1 MKIAAVTDD
10 GKTISLHFGR
20 AQNYLVYTIEEGQI
34 TGVELREKVSHHH
47 AAHEHDRGQH
57 EHGEGAGHKHSTM
70 LAPITDCEALLA
82 RGMGQGAY
90 LALQTANIKPIVTD
104 IPSIEDAVQAYIQ
117 GDIVDHTE
125 KLH

>member
-20 AQNYLVYTIEEGQI
+20 AQNYLVYTVLDGQI
-34 TGVELREKVSHHH
+34 TGEELREKVSHHH
-47 AAHEHDRGQH
+47 AADEHDHSQH
-57 EHGEGAGHKHSTM
+57 EHGEGAEHKHNAM
-70 LAPITDCEALLA
+70 LAPITDCEALLS
-82 RGMGQGAY
+82 RGIGRGAY
-90 LALQTANIKPIVTD
+90 LALQAANIKPIVTD
-104 IPSIEDAVQAYIQ
+104 ISSIEDAVRAYIQ

>member
-20 AQNYLVYTIEEGQI
+20 AQHYLVFTIENDQI
-34 TGVELREKVSHHH
+34 ISQQMRDKVSHHH
-47 AAHEHDRGQH
+47 SAHEHDH
-57 EHGEGAGHKHSTM
+57 SHHNHGEDADHKHNSM
-70 LAPITDCEALLA
+70 LASITDCDALLA

-90 LALQTANIKPIVTD
+90 LALKAANIKPIVTD
-104 IPSIEDAVQAYIQ
+104 IPTAEDAVRSYIR
-117 GDIVDHTE
+117 GDIVNHIE